1 MMCVMRACLILAL
14 LLGDVIVMGVASAF
28 VLMALVAA
36 MEKIDELRRW
46 RK

>member
-1 MMCVMRACLILAL
+1 MGVMRACLILAL
-14 LLGDVIVMGVASAF
+14 LLGGVIVMGATSAC